1 MLCSA
6 LAKKGDLIRLKVYV
20 NKNYKDG
27 DILRVHNIIDMSKAR
42 EKELAERNEER
53 RTGYRDEELIDY
65 FNPIT
70 TDNAVAFP
78 PEIPLDVDIHNECFG
93 IMVFL
98 ENDDYE
104 VLTQSEQKDYWKSRR
119 KKE

>member
-27 DILRVHNIIDMSKAR
+27 DILRVHNVVDMSPAR
-42 EKELAERNEER
+42 QRELHERNEQR
-53 RTGYRDEELIDY
+53 KSNGKDEEHIDFFY
-65 FNPIT
+65 PIT
-70 TDNAVAFP
+70 TDNVVAFP
-78 PEIPLDVDIHNECFG
+78 PEISLDVDIHNECFG
-93 IMVFL
+93 FMVFL

-104 VLTQSEQKDYWKSRR
+104 VLTQSEQEDYWKSKR

>member
-20 NKNYKDG
+20 NKNYNHG
-27 DILRVHNIIDMSKAR
+27 DILRVHNIIDMSPAR
-42 EKELAERNEER
+42 ERELAERNQER
-53 RTGYRDEELIDY
+53 RSGFRDEESIVF

-78 PEIPLDVDIHNECFG
+78 PDIPLDIDIHKECFG
-93 IMVFL
+93 FMVFL

-104 VLTQSEQKDYWKSRR
+104 VLTQSEQEDYWKSKR